1 MRSWSSIPFRILIL
15 IGVGLLAA
23 HIAWASYS
31 LHRFGE
37 AWGKGDMEVLNPHI
51 AWGSLRQSIKREITK
66 RSMRDMGAADSES
79 DAVWQELGAAI
90 SERIVDT
97 FVSPEG
103 VSNMLNDDHQDSYQP
118 PNVARRYLNGSL
130 WAIKIELETGVTLG
144 FEMSGLQWKLVSIE
158 LQESVP
164 PLDELFQDI
173 RKDRDPLR
181 QLLKE
186 EFPDA
191 DHQQK
196 IEDETTEYIERQ
208 RDLLKNVEEDTAD
221 GKEPTVDK

>member
-1 MRSWSSIPFRILIL
+1 
-15 IGVGLLAA
+15 
-23 HIAWASYS
+23 
-31 LHRFGE
+31 
-37 AWGKGDMEVLNPHI
+37 
-51 AWGSLRQSIKREITK
+51 
-66 RSMRDMGAADSES
+66 
-79 DAVWQELGAAI
+79 
-90 SERIVDT
+90 
-97 FVSPEG
+97 
-103 VSNMLNDDHQDSYQP
+103 MLNDDHQDSYQP